1 VFWVLSKVIL
11 ERNLKVLLSK
21 YYFDRNC
28 SICEPAVVF
37 IMSPPP
43 QPNQLVD
50 LFSPN
55 PTIPPSGRSTP
66 SSVGG
71 AASGRASAL
80 TIDSSSA
87 ISWVTQGIDM
97 TIRPIPKQG
106 SISYFDPDAL
116 NSKKPSGREK
126 GAATYSSVEHV
137 ALLSIMSQVPNA
149 FNCSKSS
156 PQWDQVYQRMIA
168 EFYQAAAPRLSSAL
182 HGHFVDLYGSF
193 KLGIRNLSQVD
204 TKPKCPVE
212 YKVEDDACME
222 YVEALNNLLSLD
234 LKKYN
239 SKKWWSR
246 GIVELLLQM
255 HLEHTFKFGAGKQTA
270 GWLSEKASMHKT
282 KFEMDQKNRLD
293 DLAKKRKAE
302 EDECRDAARLH
313 QTLSAASEQLVEAF
327 KSFTTPPAQ
336 AENVG
341 AMVEQKMAMMKMQI
355 MDEIGAKMEE
365 SNKEVKDTLTSIL
378 DLLHNRY

>member
-1 VFWVLSKVIL
+1 
-11 ERNLKVLLSK
+11 
-21 YYFDRNC
+21 
-28 SICEPAVVF
+28 
-37 IMSPPP
+37 M
-43 QPNQLVD
+43 
-50 LFSPN
+50 
-55 PTIPPSGRSTP
+55 
-66 SSVGG
+66 
-71 AASGRASAL
+71 
-80 TIDSSSA
+80 
-87 ISWVTQGIDM
+87 QGIDT

-106 SISYFDPDAL
+106 LISYFDPDAL

-137 ALLSIMSQVPNA
+137 VLSSIMSQVPDA
-149 FNCSKSS
+149 FNCSDSS
-156 PQWDQVYQRMIA
+156 PQWDQVYKRMIA
-168 EFYQAAAPRLSSAL
+168 EFYQAAAPLLSSAL

-204 TKPKCPVE
+204 TKAKCPVE
-212 YKVEDDACME
+212 YNACME

-234 LKKYN
+234 SKKYN

-246 GIVELLLQM
+246 GVVELLLQM
-255 HLEHTFKFGAGKQTA
+255 HLEHTLEFGAGKQTA

-302 EDECRDAARLH
+302 EDECRDAARFR
-313 QTLSAASEQLVEAF
+313 QTVSAASEQLVEAF

-341 AMVEQKMAMMKMQI
+341 AMVKQKMATMKTQI
-355 MDEIGAKMEE
+355 MDEIGAKME
-365 SNKEVKDTLTSIL
+365 SNRKLRIP
-378 DLLHNRY
+378 

>member
-1 VFWVLSKVIL
+1 MFWVLSKLIL

-21 YYFDRNC
+21 ISFDRNC
-28 SICEPAVVF
+28 SICGPPIVF
-37 IMSPPP
+37 AMSPPP

-50 LFSPN
+50 LFSPT

-71 AASGRASAL
+71 TASGRASAL
-80 TIDSSSA
+80 TVDSSSA
-87 ISWVTQGIDM
+87 ISWDMQAINM
-97 TIRPIPKQG
+97 TIRPIPRQG
-106 SISYFDPDAL
+106 SFLVTDPDGL

-137 ALLSIMSQVPNA
+137 ALLSIMSQVPDA
-149 FNCSKSS
+149 FNCSESS

-182 HGHFVDLYGSF
+182 HGHFVDLYGSL

-204 TKPKCPVE
+204 TKLKCPVE

-222 YVEALNNLLSLD
+222 YVEALNNLLSSD
-234 LKKYN
+234 SKKYN

-255 HLEHTFKFGAGKQTA
+255 HLEQTFEFGAGKQTA
-270 GWLSEKASMHKT
+270 GWLSEKATMHKT
-282 KFEMDQKNRLD
+282 KFETKQKNRLD

-302 EDECRDAARLH
+302 EEERKDSARFR
-313 QTLSAASEQLVEAF
+313 QTVSAASEQLVEAF
-327 KSFTTPPAQ
+327 KNFTTPPAQ
-336 AENVG
+336 AETVG
-341 AMVEQKMAMMKMQI
+341 AMVEQKIAAMKTQI

-378 DLLHNRY
+378 DLLRNRN